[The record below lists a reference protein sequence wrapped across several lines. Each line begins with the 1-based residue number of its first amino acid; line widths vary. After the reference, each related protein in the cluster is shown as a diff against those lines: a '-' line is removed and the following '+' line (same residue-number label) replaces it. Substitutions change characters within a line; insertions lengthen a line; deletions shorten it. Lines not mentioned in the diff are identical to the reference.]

1 MKRFSFLVASFT
13 FIVTM
18 DACKKWEDH
27 IALPEQQLS
36 ETLMEHIRKDPQL
49 SSFAGYLVQSG
60 LDSLLNASKNIT
72 VFAPGNEAMASL
84 PGTVTSNPAQ
94 LKAFLQN
101 HISAKAYFT
110 RDAVDS
116 LRVPMLNGK
125 RVFFIAGKFDEANIT
140 QSDIYVSNGV
150 LHKIDKA
157 IAPLPSIWEYILDS
171 KSSFLQNDYIS
182 TLNYLGQDPN
192 LAELDSIN
200 PATGEPVYKP
210 GTGIVTI
217 NTFKTKVSDV
227 ANEDSLF
234 TYILL
239 TNEAFTA
246 EKTRLRPYFN
256 AANTDTA
263 NSNASWAAVKDFAV
277 RGLHTEANLPA
288 VIESG
293 FGVKIAMNRS
303 AIVSVKKLSN
313 GIVYVMN
320 NSGIDLQEKIPV
332 VYVEGET
339 PYSYSAPLSATIFY
353 RERMNPLTGT
363 AFKDIYLNM
372 GSSGAN
378 RYLAYYTNQLYTTK
392 YKVYLMSLNDKVVSP
407 QADGTYGTDS
417 TLNHTVRIF
426 SRQADTLALK
436 FENAVNVT
444 ANTYTEFY
452 LGEFT
457 NDQYNWLLSYPTSSP
472 AGVAYTF
479 HPGTQYIRVAAPATA
494 AGRPFNITVNY
505 LRFEPVF

>member
-13 FIVTM
+13 FVVTM
-18 DACKKWEDH
+18 EACKKWEDH

-36 ETLMEHIRKDPQL
+36 ETLMEHIKKDPQL
-49 SSFAGYLVQSG
+49 SSFASYAEQTG
-60 LDSLLNASKNIT
+60 LDSLLKSSKNIT
-72 VFAPGNEAMASL
+72 VFAPSNDALTAI
-84 PGTVTSNPAQ
+84 PGSVKSDPAQ

-101 HISAKAYFT
+101 HISTNAYFT

-116 LRVPMLNGK
+116 LRVPLLNGK
-125 RVFFIAGKFDEANIT
+125 KVFFIAKKFDDANIT
-140 QSDIYVSNGV
+140 ESDIYVRNGV

-157 IAPLPSIWEYILDS
+157 IAPLQSVWEYILDTR
-171 KSSFLQNDYIS
+171 SSYQQNNYIS
-182 TLNYLGQDPN
+182 TLNYIGQDPN

-217 NTFKTKVSDV
+217 NTFKTKVLDV

-239 TNEAFTA
+239 TNDAFNA
-246 EKTRLRPYFN
+246 EKARLRPYFN
-256 AANTDTA
+256 GANADTA
-263 NSNASWAAVKDFAV
+263 NGNASWATVKDFAV
-277 RGLHTEANLPA
+277 RGLYTEANLPA
-288 VIESG
+288 VLESR

-303 AIVSVKKLSN
+303 SIVSVKKLSN
-313 GIVYVMN
+313 GIAYVMN
-320 NSGIDLQEKIPV
+320 TSGIAIQEKIPV
-332 VYVEGET
+332 VFVEGET
-339 PYSYSAPLSATIFY
+339 PYGFTAPSSATIFY
-353 RERMNPLTGT
+353 RDRMNPLTGKT
-363 AFKDIYLNM
+363 FKDIYLNM
-372 GSSGAN
+372 GSGGAN
-378 RYLAYYTNQLYTTK
+378 RYLAYTTNQLFTAK

-417 TLNHTVRIF
+417 SLTHIVRIYN
-426 SRQADTLALK
+426 RQADTLALK
-436 FENAVNVT
+436 FENATAVT

-457 NDQYNWLLSYPTSSP
+457 NDQYNWLLSYPQSSP
-472 AGVAYTF
+472 SGISFANNPATK
-479 HPGTQYIRVAAPATA
+479 YIMVVAPATA
-494 AGRPFNITVNY
+494 TGRPFNLTVNY

>member
-1 MKRFSFLVASFT
+1 MKKLSFLIAGIT
-13 FIVTM
+13 FLVTM
-18 DACKKWEDH
+18 EACKKWEDH

-36 ETLMEHIRKDPQL
+36 ETLMEHIKKDTQL
-49 SSFAGYLVQSG
+49 SSFARYVEQTG

-72 VFAPGNEAMASL
+72 VFAPGNEALASL
-84 PGTVTSNPAQ
+84 PGSVTSNPAQ

-101 HISAKAYFT
+101 HISTNAYFT

-116 LRVPMLNGK
+116 LRVPMINGK
-125 RVFFIAGKFDEANIT
+125 RIFFIARKFDEANIT
-140 QSDIYVSNGV
+140 ESDIYVSNGV

-157 IAPLPSIWEYILDS
+157 IAPLQSIWEYILDS
-171 KSSFLQNDYIS
+171 KSNFLQNSYIS
-182 TLNYLGQDPN
+182 SLNYLGQDPN

-210 GTGIVTI
+210 GTGIVNI
-217 NTFKTKVSDV
+217 NTFKTKVLDV

-239 TNEAFTA
+239 TNDAFNA

-256 AANTDTA
+256 GANADTA

-277 RGLHTEANLPA
+277 RGLYTEANLPA
-288 VIESG
+288 VLESK

-303 AIVSVKKLSN
+303 SIVSVKKLSN
-313 GIVYVMN
+313 GIAYVMN
-320 NSGIDLQEKIPV
+320 ASGITLQEKIPV
-332 VYVEGET
+332 VYVEGEN
-339 PYSYSAPLSATIFY
+339 PYGFSVPNSATIFY
-353 RERMNPLTGT
+353 RDRMNPLTGKS
-363 AFKDIYLNM
+363 FKDIYLNM
-372 GSSGAN
+372 GSGGAN
-378 RYLAYYTNQLYTTK
+378 RYVSYYTNQLYTTK
-392 YKVYLMSLNDKVVSP
+392 YKVYLMSLNDKVISP

-426 SRQADTLALK
+426 NRQADTLALR
-436 FENAVNVT
+436 FENSVNVT

-457 NDQYNWLLSYPTSSP
+457 NDEYNWLLSYPTSSP
-472 AGVAYTF
+472 AGVAYTLN
-479 HPGTQYIRVAAPATA
+479 PATRYIRVVAPATA
-494 AGRPFNITVNY
+494 NGRPFNLTVNY